1 MGYQNLEQRVS
12 GLTMTTPT
20 FLPIGDETGCSL
32 ADLKVTGYE
41 KMHYDEDE
49 EDYVGGVQG
58 GMFVLRLLGATGV
71 AESTY
76 YWIDFGTTP
85 AGWYASSAGAEIDGG
100 AEAVFIE
107 VGRAAWI
114 TGNGHRLTTAGLVG
128 TKDTGYTTKA
138 VGLTAVGNCT
148 PVDLTLGKLYVNGYS
163 PMHYDEGEED
173 YVGGV
178 QGGTFVLRLL
188 GPTGAAEATYY
199 WIDFGVVTANWYA
212 SSTGD
217 AIAGGAASVSIPAG
231 KGLWIT
237 GGGNKLNIPAPEL

>member
-1 MGYQNLEQRVS
+1 MA
-12 GLTMTTPT
+12 TPT
-20 FLPIGDETGCSL
+20 FLLIGDETGCRL
-32 ADLKVTGYE
+32 ADLRVAGYE
-41 KMHYDEDE
+41 EMHYDEDE

-76 YWIDFGTTP
+76 YWIDFGTIP
-85 AGWYASSAGAEIDGG
+85 AGWYASSTGAAIDGG
-100 AEAVFIE
+100 AESVFLE

-114 TGNGHRLTTAGLVG
+114 TGNGYLLITAGQVG
-128 TKDTGYTTKA
+128 TKDTGYTTKT

-163 PMHYDEGEED
+163 PMYYDEDEED

-188 GPTGAAEATYY
+188 GPTGVAEATYY
-199 WIDFGVVTANWYA
+199 WIDFGIVTANWYA

-231 KGLWIT
+231 KGLWVT
-237 GGGNKLNIPAPEL
+237 GSGKNLNIPASEL